1 MIVFK
6 GPRREDYTYTN
17 RCALSRLCIVE
28 YGRFLNKSYLC
39 FKCDKGFN
47 TDDFHHHSCK
57 AKKSLACHRV
67 NCPDFS
73 RDEKPSQTWE
83 RCHRAFYRDDYYYM
97 SQLYPI
103 EKSICQTF
111 EKCTEC
117 CKIIEHHG
125 KKRKKNGPTEVMEGL
140 QRSNIDVVW
149 PNVMPVQNLWNLAER
164 LTNQEEALDEEDL
177 AFKDPPVF
185 VYADYEAMQESDG
198 EYFPIMVCC
207 ETDEEDYNHTFYG
220 EECYIVAI
228 MFHISGVFWTEKS
241 PIRVNP
247 ISI

>member
-1 MIVFK
+1 
-6 GPRREDYTYTN
+6 
-17 RCALSRLCIVE
+17 
-28 YGRFLNKSYLC
+28 
-39 FKCDKGFN
+39 
-47 TDDFHHHSCK
+47 
-57 AKKSLACHRV
+57 
-67 NCPDFS
+67 
-73 RDEKPSQTWE
+73 
-83 RCHRAFYRDDYYYM
+83 
-97 SQLYPI
+97 
-103 EKSICQTF
+103 
-111 EKCTEC
+111 
-117 CKIIEHHG
+117 
-125 KKRKKNGPTEVMEGL
+125 
-140 QRSNIDVVW
+140 
-149 PNVMPVQNLWNLAER
+149 MPVQNLWNLAER

-198 EYFPIMVCC
+198 EYFAIMVCF